1 MNDPD
6 PANEVLLTLVK
17 RQTETIQTQRARIN
31 ALLNELSIAEKT
43 LENVTKAIQWNS

>member
-1 MNDPD
+1 M
-6 PANEVLLTLVK
+6 LLTLVK
-17 RQTETIQTQRARIN
+17 RQTETIQNQRIRIN